1 MTPAAPSPTQPVTLP
16 QRRRC
21 SLAEYHQLMEL
32 GILTEADRV
41 ELIHG
46 DLMQMVA
53 KGTAHASCNTRLL
66 RALIPL
72 VGDRAIVR
80 SQEPLSLSTPT
91 PKGSTVPNAESE
103 PEPDCALVRPQA
115 DAYSTAHPTAEA
127 VLLVIEIAQSSL
139 EYDRTVKLA
148 LYAAAG
154 LPDYWL
160 FNLPERRLETY
171 ADPYVTPQGTWTYS
185 SRQTYPAPAIVPL
198 PGELALD
205 LDLGQVFPPAL

>member
-16 QRRRC
+16 QRRRF
-21 SLAEYHQLMEL
+21 SVAEYHQLIEL

-46 DLMQMVA
+46 DLIQIIA

-91 PKGSTVPNAESE
+91 PNGSTARDTESE

-115 DAYSTAHPTAEA
+115 DSYSKAHPTAEA

-139 EYDRTVKLA
+139 EYDRTVKLS

-160 FNLPERRLETY
+160 LNLPEQRLETY
-171 ADPYVTPQGTWTYS
+171 ADPYATPQGTWTYRL
-185 SRQTYPAPAIVPL
+185 RQTYPAHATVPL
-198 PGELALD
+198 PGDLALN
-205 LDLGQVFPPAL
+205 LDLGQVFPPI